1 MHILPTVITP
11 PPHTHTH
18 TQEFADALMDVKKS
32 IADIMS
38 SPTLKLALGSL
49 LSIGNFLNGREVE
62 AFDLEYLNRVAD
74 VKDTAKKV
82 SLMTHLVELVID
94 QFPNST
100 DLYSELPHVH
110 RVAKVRYL

>member
-1 MHILPTVITP
+1 
-11 PPHTHTH
+11 
-18 TQEFADALMDVKKS
+18 MDVKKC

-38 SPTLKLALGSL
+38 SRTLKLALGSL

-94 QFPNST
+94 QFPDST

-110 RVAKVRYL
+110 RVGKVGTLAILTYGGEGGDTSFKYTCMI